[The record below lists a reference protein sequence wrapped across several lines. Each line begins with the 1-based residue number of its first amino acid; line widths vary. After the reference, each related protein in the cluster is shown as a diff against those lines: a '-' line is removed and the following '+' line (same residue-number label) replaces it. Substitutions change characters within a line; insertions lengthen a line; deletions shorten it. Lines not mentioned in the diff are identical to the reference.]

1 MATHSSILAWRIP
14 WTEEP
19 GRLQSMESQR
29 VNMTKQLNKQQYHFT
44 FSQTMYGGS
53 ISPYLCQNLLL
64 SFLAVVILVDVR
76 CYLIVALIF
85 VLLMPNNCKYLCMC
99 LLAIYM
105 FHIFLEE
112 LSVWLLCPFFSWVTC
127 PLYSG

>member
-1 MATHSSILAWRIP
+1 
-14 WTEEP
+14 
-19 GRLQSMESQR
+19 MESQR
-29 VNMTKQLNKQQYHFT
+29 VNMTEQLNKQQYHFT

-85 VLLMPNNCKYLCMC
+85 VLLLPNNCKYLSMC
-99 LLAIYM
+99 LLAICM